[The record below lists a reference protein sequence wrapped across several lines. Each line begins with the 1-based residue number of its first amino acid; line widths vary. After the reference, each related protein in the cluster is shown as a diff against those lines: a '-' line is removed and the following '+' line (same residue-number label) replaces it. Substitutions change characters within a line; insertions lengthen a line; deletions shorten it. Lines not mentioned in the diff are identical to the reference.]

1 MDAGFSNMI
10 LEGDNENVMR
20 TVSSSSWNH
29 SWLGNIYEDVK
40 WLMRGMQVVSVNSV
54 NRGGKGGS

>member
-20 TVSSSSWNH
+20 TISSSSWNH

>member
-54 NRGGKGGS
+54 NRGGK

>member
-10 LEGDNENVMR
+10 LEGDNESVMR

-54 NRGGKGGS
+54 NRGGK